1 MVVLDSSFLIDIRRN
16 RVKAVQLLSEF
27 EKNNQ
32 TLFVAA
38 PTITELWQGALL
50 SNIPESEKRIVTNLL
65 SSLKVLPLGE
75 KEAKSVAELNVSL
88 RNNPIE
94 VIDLMIAAI
103 TLVNGDTLVT
113 RDEHFTRI
121 PGLTI
126 LKY

>member
-75 KEAKSVAELNVSL
+75 KEAKSVAELNVNL
-88 RNNPIE
+88 KNNPIE